1 MLGTRLPMHPQPH
14 PNELFSHWFYRL
26 AHANNL
32 KAQTFADQAFGR
44 YSSFWARDQDK
55 LASPEIIGRISDLT
69 GQLPED
75 IHALTLAAYEGKI
88 YSSHNAY
95 GQTRWILPL
104 GIYHRTWGV

>member
-1 MLGTRLPMHPQPH
+1 MSGIYGLLGARLPMHPQPL

-75 IHALTLAAYEGKI
+75 IRALGPVLNQANSRMPYAIGAE
-88 YSSHNAY
+88 
-95 GQTRWILPL
+95 
-104 GIYHRTWGV
+104 